1 MGNLGDLGFSS
12 FAAIGGAKEQH
23 SSKATADDLSQ
34 YFRFEDGKW
43 REATEGER
51 ISWCRDSIRAGLV
64 TEMSGIK
71 TYMDAME
78 IGGAAVAS
86 LPAIL
91 AAGSLE
97 VGGAALV
104 YGEGAL
110 TSIASTSGTVAG
122 YSVSLGDALTIGGAT
137 WLLGTESGHEYV
149 RQVGSSGLPTAQTA
163 ALVGVDAVAG
173 MLSKGEAITT
183 YVSEALDASAAKGA
197 DEFVNLASSQRTT
210 HILTGD
216 ATGGG
221 HLFPGGAGKSSFPQ
235 SWSADRVMH
244 EISDVATDPLS
255 SFVTG
260 RGGRTVVNGTRDG
273 IDLRVILGNPREG
286 GGIITGFPTNVPRN
300 P

>member
-97 VGGAALV
+97 VGGAALI

-173 MLSKGEAITT
+173 MLSKGEATTT
-183 YVSEALDASAAKGA
+183 YVSEALDASSAKATTQELNTATTWGRAETLADHFGRHGADFGAQTADEYANMASRFLQESQAAKLPTKIDSQGVIRVFDSQTGA
-197 DEFVNLASSQRTT
+197 F
-210 HILTGD
+210 G
-216 ATGGG
+216 
-221 HLFPGGAGKSSFPQ
+221 SFNP
-235 SWSADRVMH
+235 
-244 EISDVATDPLS
+244 
-255 SFVTG
+255 
-260 RGGRTVVNGTRDG
+260 NGTTRTFYKP
-273 IDLRVILGNPREG
+273 NS
-286 GGIITGFPTNVPRN
+286 PTYFDRQPGALVP
-300 P
+300 